1 MKHLDEG
8 QLHELL
14 DGELDEPAR
23 AAALAH
29 LATCERC
36 KAAYDEAASFLA
48 EADMLID
55 AVQLP
60 QVAVAAA
67 MAAPMGAAPPAP
79 APRAE
84 VVPIDV
90 ARKKRMTIYKSL
102 AWAASIVVAVGIGW
116 AGSGMSRAKE
126 PATAAA
132 MRDEIAAAP
141 ATVPLAESV
150 PSPVAQPAE
159 SRAKQAPEAKAQGA
173 AGASAPARSDMA
185 RSEPATANQAYA
197 PSDAS
202 VAADRAA
209 PEPAPAPSA
218 VAPTAAAPS
227 KEAMKPAA
235 PPASAPL
242 AARRQ
247 LPAERNRAEQEMAA
261 FGAVA
266 SADVAT
272 RGMITPTA
280 FQIVGM
286 EEAVRMLGGS
296 IRLIDGMSPTRFM
309 TGRGRG
315 STLVRVVYEDP
326 PGREL
331 WLDQVRV
338 ESDDKDAVRS
348 ATTLLPGDTLL
359 VVKESG
365 TRSLGWVDQ
374 HGFQLRLTGFLSGD
388 SLQAIQSRVR

>member
-1 MKHLDEG
+1 MSHLDEG

-29 LATCERC
+29 LTGCERC

-48 EADMLID
+48 EADRLID
-55 AVQLP
+55 AVQVP
-60 QVAVAAA
+60 A
-67 MAAPMGAAPPAP
+67 MAGAAPLVVESQKSEVEPAAP
-79 APRAE
+79 AFDFRLSTE
-84 VVPIDV
+84 E
-90 ARKKRMTIYKSL
+90 KRRRRLTTYRTL

-116 AGSGMSRAKE
+116 VGSGMSKRAAPVTE
-126 PATAAA
+126 SA
-132 MRDEIAAAP
+132 RDEIAVAP
-141 ATVPLAESV
+141 AATPLAESV
-150 PSPVAQPAE
+150 PAEAAQLTE
-159 SRAKQAPEAKAQGA
+159 SRAKQAPESKARAATGA
-173 AGASAPARSDMA
+173 STADRRDLAGSAPA
-185 RSEPATANQAYA
+185 ANQAYA
-197 PSDAS
+197 LRDSG
-202 VAADRAA
+202 VAADHAA
-209 PEPAPAPSA
+209 SEEVSAQSA
-218 VAPTAAAPS
+218 VAPTAAAPAR
-227 KEAMKPAA
+227 EAVKPAA
-235 PPASAPL
+235 PPTPAPL

-247 LPAERNRAEQEMAA
+247 LAAERARSEPDAA
-261 FGAVA
+261 ALGAVA
-266 SADVAT
+266 SADIAV

-286 EEAVRMLGGS
+286 EEAVRILGGS

-331 WLDQVRV
+331 WLDQARV
-338 ESDDKDAVRS
+338 DGEDKEGVRS

-388 SLQAIQSRVR
+388 SLQAIQARVR